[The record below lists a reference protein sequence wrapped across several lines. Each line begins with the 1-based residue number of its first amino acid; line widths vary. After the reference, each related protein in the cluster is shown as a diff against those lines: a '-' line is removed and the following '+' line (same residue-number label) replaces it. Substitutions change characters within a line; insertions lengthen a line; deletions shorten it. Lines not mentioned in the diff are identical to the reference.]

1 MVQSV
6 EKGDHEMRKTALLIL
21 VLCVLTLA
29 NFAAAEGFAPLPMD
43 NFQAGPMP
51 AEAGYLS
58 GTEYED
64 ASISVK
70 LYQDR
75 YADTDYF
82 FAHIKVSHPSQLRTA
97 PAGIV
102 GSPNATFQFET
113 ENKATQIA
121 KAANAVIAI
130 NGDYY
135 TKSEKCAV
143 VLRQTRQYRNFANG
157 MTDVLVIDMNGDL
170 SVLQN
175 CTKQQYKDL
184 HDQHRSE
191 LYNVFCFGPLIV
203 KDGAS
208 VIPAGYQ
215 NNSIGSQKATQ
226 RSAIAQLG
234 PLEYMLVS
242 TNGPQSPGNKGMT
255 LEEFAHVCED
265 AGKRLSENG
274 CRVAY
279 NLDGGNSAAMIFR
292 EINPEKGVLQM
303 KRVNS
308 SDISERHLSDI
319 IYFATLVK

>member
-1 MVQSV
+1 
-6 EKGDHEMRKTALLIL
+6 MRKTVLLLIML
-21 VLCVLTLA
+21 SVFLLSFSL
-29 NFAAAEGFAPLPMD
+29 AAAEGFDPLPMD
-43 NFQAGPMP
+43 NFQTGPMP
-51 AEAGYLS
+51 SETGYVS

-70 LYQDR
+70 IYQDR
-75 YADTDYF
+75 FADTDYF
-82 FAHIKVSHPSQLRTA
+82 YAHVKISHASQLRTA

-102 GSPNATFQFET
+102 ASPSATFQYET

-135 TKSEKCAV
+135 TKADKCAV
-143 VLRQTRQYRNFANG
+143 VLRQNRQYRNFANG
-157 MTDVLVIDMNGDL
+157 MTDLLVIDMNGDL
-170 SVLQN
+170 HVLPN
-175 CTKQQYKDL
+175 CTKQYYKEYN
-184 HDQHRSE
+184 DQNRSQ
-191 LYNVFCFGPLIV
+191 LYNIFCFGPLIV
-203 KDGAS
+203 QDGVS
-208 VIPAGYQ
+208 VIPEGYQ
-215 NNSIGSQKATQ
+215 NNSIGSQKTTQ

-255 LEEFAHVCED
+255 LYEFAHVCEE
-265 AGKRLSENG
+265 AGKRLAENG
-274 CRVAY
+274 CLIAY

-292 EINPEKGVLQM
+292 EINPEKGTLQM

-319 IYFATLVK
+319 IYFATLVR

>member
-1 MVQSV
+1 
-6 EKGDHEMRKTALLIL
+6 MRKKAVLILALCALL
-21 VLCVLTLA
+21 LCPWI
-29 NFAAAEGFAPLPMD
+29 AAAEGLEPLPMD
-43 NFQAGPMP
+43 NFQPGPMP
-51 AEAGYLS
+51 SEAGYIS
-58 GTEYED
+58 PTEYED

-70 LYQDR
+70 IYQDR

-82 FAHIKVSHPSQLRTA
+82 FAHIKISHPSQLRTA

-102 GSPNATFQFET
+102 ASPTATFQYET

-135 TKSEKCAV
+135 TKADKCAV
-143 VLRQTRQYRNFANG
+143 VLRQNRQYRNFANG
-157 MTDVLVIDMNGDL
+157 YTDLLVIDMNGDL
-170 SVLQN
+170 RALPN
-175 CTKQQYKDL
+175 CTKQYYKEYME
-184 HDQHRSE
+184 QNRPQ
-191 LYNVFCFGPLIV
+191 LYNIFCFGPVIV
-203 KDGAS
+203 QDGAS
-208 VIPAGYQ
+208 VIAEDYK
-215 NNSIGSQKATQ
+215 NNSIGSQNTTQ

-255 LEEFAHVCED
+255 LYEFAKVCED

-274 CRVAY
+274 CLIAY

-292 EINPEKGVLQM
+292 EVSPENGKMAM

>member
-1 MVQSV
+1 
-6 EKGDHEMRKTALLIL
+6 MRKTALLIL
-21 VLCVLTLA
+21 VLCALTLMP
-29 NFAAAEGFAPLPMD
+29 AALAEGFEPLPMD
-43 NFQAGPMP
+43 DFQTGPMP
-51 AEAGYLS
+51 SEAGYLS

-70 LYQDR
+70 IYQDR

-82 FAHIKVSHPSQLRTA
+82 FAHIKISHPSQLRTA

-102 GSPNATFQFET
+102 ASPSATFQYET

-135 TKSEKCAV
+135 TKADKCAV
-143 VLRQTRQYRNFANG
+143 VLRQNRQYRNFANG
-157 MTDVLVIDMNGDL
+157 TMDLLVIDMNGDL

-175 CTKQQYKDL
+175 CTKQYYKEFN
-184 HDQHRSE
+184 DQNRPQ
-191 LYNVFCFGPLIV
+191 LYNVFCFGPMIV
-203 KDGAS
+203 QDGAS

-255 LEEFAHVCED
+255 LYEFAQVCED
-265 AGKRLSENG
+265 AGKRLNENG
-274 CRVAY
+274 CLIAY

-292 EINPEKGVLQM
+292 EMDPAKGTMQM

-319 IYFATLVK
+319 IYFATLVR

>member
-1 MVQSV
+1 
-6 EKGDHEMRKTALLIL
+6 MRKKAFLIL
-21 VLCVLTLA
+21 ALCAMLSCG
-29 NFAAAEGFAPLPMD
+29 AAESFEPLPMD
-43 NFQAGPMP
+43 NFQPGPMP
-51 AEAGYLS
+51 AEVGYVS

-70 LYQDR
+70 IYQDR

-82 FAHIKVSHPSQLRTA
+82 FAHIKISHPSQLRTA

-102 GSPNATFQFET
+102 ASPSATFQYET

-121 KAANAVIAI
+121 RAANAVIAI

-135 TKSEKCAV
+135 TKADKCAV
-143 VLRQTRQYRNFANG
+143 VLRQNRQYRNFANG
-157 MTDVLVIDMNGDL
+157 TMDLLVIDMNGDL

-175 CTKQQYKDL
+175 CTKQYYKEFN
-184 HDQHRSE
+184 DQNRPQ
-191 LYNVFCFGPLIV
+191 LYNIFCFGPLIV
-203 KDGAS
+203 QDGAS
-208 VIPAGYQ
+208 VIPEGYQ

-255 LEEFAHVCED
+255 LYEFAQVCED
-265 AGKRLSENG
+265 AGKRLNENG
-274 CRVAY
+274 CLIAY

-292 EINPEKGVLQM
+292 EMDPAKGTMQM

>member
-1 MVQSV
+1 
-6 EKGDHEMRKTALLIL
+6 MRKTALLLL
-21 VLCVLTLA
+21 VLILFSASFSV
-29 NFAAAEGFAPLPMD
+29 AAGEGFVPLSMD
-43 NFQAGPMP
+43 DFQPGPAP
-51 AEAGYLS
+51 AEAGYIS

-70 LYQDR
+70 IYQDR
-75 YADTDYF
+75 FADTDYF
-82 FAHIKVSHPSQLRTA
+82 FAHIKISHPSQLRTA

-102 GSPNATFQFET
+102 ASPSATFQYET

-121 KAANAVIAI
+121 RAANAVIAI

-135 TKSEKCAV
+135 TKADKCAV
-143 VLRQTRQYRNFANG
+143 VLRQNRQYRNFANG
-157 MTDVLVIDMNGDL
+157 TMDLLVIDMNGDL
-170 SVLQN
+170 QVLPN
-175 CTKQQYKDL
+175 CTKQYYKEFC
-184 HDQHRSE
+184 DQNRPQ
-191 LYNVFCFGPLIV
+191 LYNIFCFGPMIV
-203 KDGAS
+203 QDGVS
-208 VIPAGYQ
+208 VISEGYR
-215 NNSIGSQKATQ
+215 NNSIGSQKTTQ

-255 LEEFAHVCED
+255 LYEFAHVCED

-274 CRVAY
+274 CRIAY

-292 EINPEKGVLQM
+292 EMDPAKGTLQM

-319 IYFATLVK
+319 IYFATLVR

>member
-1 MVQSV
+1 
-6 EKGDHEMRKTALLIL
+6 MRKKAVLILALCALL
-21 VLCVLTLA
+21 LCPWIS
-29 NFAAAEGFAPLPMD
+29 AAEGLEPLPMD
-43 NFQAGPMP
+43 NFQPGPMP
-51 AEAGYLS
+51 SEAGYIS
-58 GTEYED
+58 PTEYED

-70 LYQDR
+70 IYQDR

-82 FAHIKVSHPSQLRTA
+82 FAHIKISHPSQLRTA

-102 GSPNATFQFET
+102 ASPTATFQYET

-135 TKSEKCAV
+135 TKADKCAV
-143 VLRQTRQYRNFANG
+143 VLRQNRQYRNFANG
-157 MTDVLVIDMNGDL
+157 YTDLLVIDMNGDL
-170 SVLQN
+170 HALPN
-175 CTKQQYKDL
+175 CTKQYYKEYME
-184 HDQHRSE
+184 QNRPQ
-191 LYNVFCFGPLIV
+191 LYNIFCFGPVIV
-203 KDGAS
+203 QDGAS
-208 VIPAGYQ
+208 VIAEDYK
-215 NNSIGSQKATQ
+215 NNSIGSQNTTQ

-255 LEEFAHVCED
+255 LYEFAKVCED

-274 CRVAY
+274 CLIAY

-292 EINPEKGVLQM
+292 EVSPENGKLAM

>member
-1 MVQSV
+1 
-6 EKGDHEMRKTALLIL
+6 MRKTVLLL
-21 VLCVLTLA
+21 LMLGLFLLPCSL
-29 NFAAAEGFAPLPMD
+29 AAAEGFTPLPMD
-43 NFQAGPMP
+43 NFQTGAMP
-51 AEAGYLS
+51 LESGYIS

-70 LYQDR
+70 IYQDR
-75 YADTDYF
+75 FADTDYF
-82 FAHIKVSHPSQLRTA
+82 FAHIKISHPSQLRTA

-102 GSPNATFQFET
+102 SAPSATFQYET
-113 ENKATQIA
+113 ENKATLIA

-135 TKSEKCAV
+135 TKAEKCAV

-157 MTDVLVIDMNGDL
+157 SADLLVIDMNGDFH
-170 SVLQN
+170 VLPS
-175 CTKQQYKDL
+175 CTKQQYKAY
-184 HDQHRSE
+184 HDQYRPE
-191 LYNVFCFGPLIV
+191 LYNIFCFGPMIV
-203 KDGAS
+203 QDGAS
-208 VIPAGYQ
+208 VIHEGYI
-215 NNSIGSQKATQ
+215 NNAIGSQNTTQ

-234 PLEYMLVS
+234 PLEYMLIS

-255 LEEFAHVCED
+255 IYEFAKVCED
-265 AGKRLSENG
+265 AGKRLNENG
-274 CRVAY
+274 CQVAY

-292 EINPEKGVLQM
+292 EISPENGKLRM